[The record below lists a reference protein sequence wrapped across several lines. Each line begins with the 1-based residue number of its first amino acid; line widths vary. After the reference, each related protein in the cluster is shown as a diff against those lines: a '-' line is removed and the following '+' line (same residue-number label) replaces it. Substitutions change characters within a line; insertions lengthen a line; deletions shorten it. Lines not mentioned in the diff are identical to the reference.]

1 MMVSSGMH
9 ELCNSL
15 RIAPGA
21 ECWSEAEWETRD
33 SALRVAVLASR
44 SEAEAFRLIARE
56 ARTVLKT
63 YSSNFFTVTRFL
75 PPAKRV
81 QVEAIYAAVR
91 YPDEIV
97 DTFPIVAIEK
107 SARLAAW
114 RAQYER
120 ALEIQG
126 LRAMV
131 VAGVPCFIAGFV
143 QVMRDTGIPAE
154 YYRAFLNAMVLDVHP
169 RKFETMDDLI
179 DSYIYGSAVVVGY
192 FLAYVYGASHT
203 ATFADT
209 LESARRLGIAL
220 QLTNFLRDVA
230 EDQRR
235 GRQYLPLDLL
245 ANQGIHEMDATNPNQ
260 HSAIARVVKEMCMVA
275 AGHYAY
281 AASTVDTF
289 SPDSRTAIRAC
300 IDVYGELNER
310 ILHSSRSITHRE
322 SVPLSQKL
330 RVLPASKYWRIPLAY
345 LGW

>member
-1 MMVSSGMH
+1 MLVSNGMH
-9 ELCNSL
+9 EICNSL
-15 RIAPGA
+15 RILPAA
-21 ECWSEAEWETRD
+21 ECWSEADWEAREG
-33 SALRVAVLASR
+33 ALRLAVLASR

-56 ARTVLKT
+56 ARAVLRS

-75 PPAKRV
+75 PPAKRI

-97 DTFPIVAIEK
+97 DTFPIGAIEK

-120 ALEIQG
+120 ALEVQG

-131 VAGVPCFIAGFV
+131 VAGVPGFIAGFV
-143 QVMRDTGIPAE
+143 QVMRDTGIPAGH
-154 YYRAFLNAMVLDVHP
+154 YRAFLDAMALDVHP
-169 RKFETMDDLI
+169 RKFKTMDDLI
-179 DSYIYGSAVVVGY
+179 DSYIYGSAIVVGY

-203 ATFADT
+203 ATFDET
-209 LESARRLGIAL
+209 LESSRRLGIAL

-245 ANQGIHEMDATNPNQ
+245 RKQGIHEMDATNPNQ
-260 HSAIARVVKEMCMVA
+260 HPGIARVVKEMCTVA
-275 AGHYAY
+275 ADHYAY
-281 AASTVDTF
+281 AAATLDTF

>member
-1 MMVSSGMH
+1 MMVSNGMH
-9 ELCNSL
+9 ELRQSI
-15 RIAPGA
+15 RILPGA
-21 ECWSEAEWETRD
+21 DTWSEDEWNAREN
-33 SALRVAVLASR
+33 ALRTALLSTR
-44 SEAEAFRLIARE
+44 SDAEAFRLIARE
-56 ARTVLKT
+56 ARTVLRT

-75 PPAKRV
+75 PPAKRA

-97 DTFPIVAIEK
+97 DTFPISAMEK

-114 RAQYER
+114 RAHYER
-120 ALEIQG
+120 ALDIQG

-131 VAGVPCFIAGFV
+131 MAGVPCFIAGFV
-143 QVMRDTGIPAE
+143 QVMRDTGVPTE
-154 YYRAFLNAMVLDVHP
+154 HYRAFLDAMVLDVHP
-169 RKFETMDDLI
+169 RTFTTMDDLV
-179 DSYIYGSAVVVGY
+179 DSYIYGSAIVVGY

-203 ATFADT
+203 ATFVET

-245 ANQGIHEMDATNPNQ
+245 EKQGIHEMDATNPAQ
-260 HSAIARVVKEMCMVA
+260 HPGIARVVKYMCTYA
-275 AGHYAY
+275 ADHYAY